1 MTEALKARIRVAI
14 TDQTT
19 ADELIALLEAMAAA
33 NADLEARVAA
43 LEAV

>member
-1 MTEALKARIRVAI
+1 MTDALKARIRVAI

-19 ADELIALLEAMAAA
+19 ADELIALLTALTAA

-43 LEAV
+43 LEA